1 MQSVP
6 PVLRPEHPTP
16 RPLSAFAEHF
26 GLAVDGEQ
34 AGVEVVGITLATADL
49 RPGEIFVGI
58 HGVRAHGA
66 SFAADAVEKGAV
78 AIVTDADGLALVR
91 EAGLTVPVLVTDDP
105 RGHLAD
111 FSAWVYGTADS
122 PLKIL
127 GITGTNGKTTVVHL
141 QDALLN
147 QLGVV
152 SGMSSSA
159 QRHIAGE
166 SITARLT
173 TPESSEL
180 HALLALMAERGVET
194 FALEV
199 SVQGIIRHRVD
210 GFKFDVAGFTN
221 LQYDHM
227 DDFKDMDEYLQG
239 KLPMFRADRAKRA
252 VVSLDTPAG
261 QVVAD
266 TARGE
271 GVPVATIATP
281 AIALDQELAAT
292 ADWIVDAGE
301 SDAEVHTAFTLR
313 SSDGSRS
320 LSSVAPVIGAHMVAN
335 AGIAIV
341 MLLEAGYAWDDIVR
355 VLERDGG
362 IKTVL
367 PGRTEVV
374 TTGRGPVVYLDFGH
388 TPDGFERTTQEV
400 RKVTKGR
407 LITMIGADGS
417 RDTTKRPAMGA
428 AAALNSDATIVTDH
442 HPRWEDAAVIRA
454 GLLKGAVEARPDGDI
469 REIFPPETAIKAAV
483 AMLGENDALLWFGPG
498 HQTHREIQGV
508 RYPYNPRGMAL
519 EALEESGWGGP
530 ASE

>member
-16 RPLSAFAEHF
+16 RPLTEFAEHF
-26 GLAVDGEQ
+26 GLEIDGDG
-34 AGVEVVGITLATADL
+34 AGVDVIGITLATADL

-66 SFAADAVEKGAV
+66 SFAPQAVEKGAV
-78 AIVTDADGLALVR
+78 AIVTDADGLGLVR
-91 EAGLTVPVLVTDDP
+91 DAGLTVPVLVTDDP
-105 RGHLAD
+105 RGHLAEY
-111 FSAWVYGTADS
+111 SAWVYGTADS

-127 GITGTNGKTTVVHL
+127 GITGTNGKTSVVHL
-141 QDALLN
+141 QDAVLN

-180 HALLALMAERGVET
+180 HALLALMRERGVET

-210 GFKFDVAGFTN
+210 GFKFDIAGFTN

-227 DDFKDMDEYLQG
+227 DDFANMDEYLEG

-261 QVVAD
+261 KTVAE
-266 TARGE
+266 TARAE
-271 GVPVATIATP
+271 GVPVTTISTA
-281 AIALDQELAAT
+281 AIALDPELAAT
-292 ADWIVDAGE
+292 ADWFVDAGQ
-301 SDAEVHTAFTLR
+301 SDASVHTRFTLR
-313 SSDGSRS
+313 SRDGSRS
-320 LSSVAPVIGAHMVAN
+320 LTTVAPVIGAHMAAN

-362 IKTVL
+362 IQTVL

-454 GLLKGAVEARPDGDI
+454 GLYKGAIEARPDGDI
-469 REIFPPETAIKAAV
+469 REITPPEDAIKVAV
-483 AMLGENDALLWFGPG
+483 SMLGEHDALLWFGPG
-498 HQTHREIQGV
+498 HQNFREIQGV
-508 RYPYNPRGMAL
+508 RHPYNPRGMAL
-519 EALEESGWGGP
+519 EALEESGWG
-530 ASE
+530 ATAE